1 MIARYKSHGF
11 LLMLSLALGI
21 IFIESCSTPKKM
33 QKPDALPG
41 IEITFTGE
49 QVADT
54 VYVTISPI
62 PTDTTLYVKE
72 YVEAM
77 ESGHT
82 KAYPVRDNKV
92 HVFPDSVPGI
102 YKIMCDYYSLPS
114 YYMRS
119 DDHLDLT
126 ISSLGPP
133 AYKVTGGI
141 YSNELPFADEF
152 YELRRQLFKLS
163 RYKLTEQDFDSLS
176 VKMNSLV
183 DRMMSVSDPETAT
196 RIVTQLDSDFAP
208 HAFNSLPEGSEN
220 TLYYTYAC
228 AICNSNSLSEN
239 SQKMLEQSLDTG
251 APIPEIVV
259 NCLDGEVFDISTLRG
274 KWVVVDFWTSWC
286 GPCIR
291 GFEKMKRFYSDN
303 SDKLEVVA
311 IDCGDQEE
319 TWRATVKELE
329 LPWIN
334 LLAPAP
340 EANEGT
346 VAGFPIT
353 AFPTKIIL
361 DPTGRLCDYTIG
373 EVEEFYE
380 KLEKLI
386 K

>member
-21 IFIESCSTPKKM
+21 ILIESCSTPKKM

-196 RIVTQLDSDFAP
+196 RIITQLDSDFAP

-251 APIPEIVV
+251 VPIPEIVV

-340 EANEGT
+340 EANDGT